1 VGSGAAVMVGAVF
14 GAIMAYG
21 KSIATRLRGW
31 LYGLSR
37 SNKALNAIGPC
48 GAVVPLLKESLERT

>member
-1 VGSGAAVMVGAVF
+1 MVGAVF